1 MDNVYT
7 IKSEVI
13 VFDKSGLIVNSSN
26 ALFDSGALIGK
37 NVFDVFAVLNFIKP
51 DIENLKQNGEPLFL
65 PHVAFSCGYYKS
77 ICDFVFLRTTYKR
90 EEVFTWMIN
99 DNSKHYSC
107 VIERANDHQSK
118 TLFNSYSMAN
128 KNYRQQFVR

>member
-13 VFDKSGLIVNSSN
+13 VFDRSGLIVNSSN

-37 NVFDVFAVLNFIKP
+37 NVYDIFAVLNCVKP
-51 DIENLKQNGEPLFL
+51 DIEKLKQDGEPLFL
-65 PHVAFSCGYYKS
+65 PRVAFSCGSYKS
-77 ICDFVFLRTTYKR
+77 ICDFVFLCTTYKH

-107 VIERANDHQSK
+107 VIEKAYTHKSK
-118 TLFNSYSMAN
+118 TVFNSYSIEN
-128 KNYRQQFVR
+128 KNYRAQLR

>member
-1 MDNVYT
+1 MENFYT

-37 NVFDVFAVLNFIKP
+37 NVYEVFAILNCVKT
-51 DIENLKQNGEPLFL
+51 DIEKLKQDGDPMFL
-65 PHVAFSCGYYKS
+65 PRVAFSCGYYKS
-77 ICDFVFLRTTYKR
+77 ICDFVFLRTTYKG

-99 DNSKHYSC
+99 DNSKHYRC
-107 VIERANDHQSK
+107 VIESAKNKNSKVIFNTYPMESK
-118 TLFNSYSMAN
+118 TYRAMAHG
-128 KNYRQQFVR
+128 